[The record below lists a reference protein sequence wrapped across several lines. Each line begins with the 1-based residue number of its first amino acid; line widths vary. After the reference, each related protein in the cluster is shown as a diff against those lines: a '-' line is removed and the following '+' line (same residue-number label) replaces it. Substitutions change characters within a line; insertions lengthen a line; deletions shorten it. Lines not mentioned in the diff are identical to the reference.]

1 MIEIAHT
8 AGKMLSVLELEIL
21 YMLWTM
27 LRWNLG
33 NTSAI
38 AAFCLLPIIT
48 FGDANFNDRQPT
60 EVTPFAKLQNGNI
73 ELTAFAQNACANHTP
88 SRAPSNADDR
98 RLDADH
104 PFRVAR
110 PMPL

>member
-1 MIEIAHT
+1 MIAIAHT

-73 ELTAFAQNACANHTP
+73 ELTAFAQNACATTHHQGH
-88 SRAPSNADDR
+88 
-98 RLDADH
+98 RLMLTTDASMQTSL
-104 PFRVAR
+104 FE
-110 PMPL
+110 